1 MCDSC
6 VTEFT
11 SFFGTGILGMWV
23 TFKNTAVDSAG
34 TIDASTELAMDF
46 DIRLYA
52 ASASTETSN
61 VFDAPNADLDFYLL
75 FINPYASGTTS
86 GNNTDQSVLQYD
98 AVYVRL
104 DVVNG

>member
-46 DIRLYA
+46 DIRMYA
-52 ASASTETSN
+52 AEASTATSA
-61 VFDAPNADLDFYLL
+61 VFESPNTDLDFYLL
-75 FINPYASGTTS
+75 FINPYAEGTTS
-86 GNNTDQSVLQYD
+86 GNNADQSVILYD
-98 AVYVRL
+98 TVYVRL